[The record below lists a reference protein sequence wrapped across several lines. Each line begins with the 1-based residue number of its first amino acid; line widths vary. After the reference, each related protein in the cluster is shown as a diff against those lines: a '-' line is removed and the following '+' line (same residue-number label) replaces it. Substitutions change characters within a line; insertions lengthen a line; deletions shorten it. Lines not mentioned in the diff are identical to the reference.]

1 MLLVTETEKA
11 GPDQARRARVRVTLK
26 TPNPLLSVDGR
37 NRLAFQLIL
46 AFFEEIDQPFACFS
60 VLSHSLRNPREPHLS
75 EDGLEQRLGH
85 NMDQQLPILDRHS
98 DELFLIS
105 D

>member
-1 MLLVTETEKA
+1 MSSGDAQNTESVT
-11 GPDQARRARVRVTLK
+11 
-26 TPNPLLSVDGR
+26 SVEGR

-46 AFFEEIDQPFACFS
+46 AFFEEIDQPFPCFAI
-60 VLSHSLRNPREPHLS
+60 LSDPLRNPREPHLS

-85 NMDQQLPILDRHS
+85 NVDHQLPSLERHS

>member
-1 MLLVTETEKA
+1 MFGDGDGKA
-11 GPDQARRARVRVTLK
+11 GPESSTCARVWVTLK

-46 AFFEEIDQPFACFS
+46 AFFEEIDQPFPCFAI
-60 VLSHSLRNPREPHLS
+60 LSHPLRNPREPHLS
-75 EDGLEQRLGH
+75 EDGLVQRLGH
-85 NMDQQLPILDRHS
+85 NVDHQLPILERQN
-98 DELFLIS
+98 DELFLTS